1 MSGAAVAVQ
10 HSATIRQ
17 YLFTLDGRFG
27 ASPSGQGLMI
37 RVAKHNPLHVLALAL
52 ALSAAGPARAG
63 QNDEPAVTL
72 EQAMTRVQHDTGGK
86 ILSASTLPRSGHRF
100 VHRIRVLTPNG
111 HVREV
116 LVPTEAA
123 RPADPT
129 KKPAGSGPGNGNK
142 E

>member
-1 MSGAAVAVQ
+1 
-10 HSATIRQ
+10 
-17 YLFTLDGRFG
+17 
-27 ASPSGQGLMI
+27 MI
-37 RVAKHNPLHVLALAL
+37 RIDMNNPLRILVLALVL
-52 ALSAAGPARAG
+52 VAGPVLAS

-72 EQAMTRVQHDTGGK
+72 EQAMTQVQHDTGGK
-86 ILSASTLPRSGHRF
+86 ILSANTLPRSGHKF

-123 RPADPT
+123 RPSAASADPT
-129 KKPAGSGPGNGNK
+129 KKPAGNGPGNGNK